1 MMSARARIWLALTT
15 SLVLH
20 LALLAWRMPAPA
32 PTPPMR
38 LEARLMVP
46 ENPPMPEE
54 NPAPAPDILEKNT
67 IAPDTPA
74 PPRTAP
80 SPAVPDARP
89 GRLKAAEEQQAVR
102 KLSEHVLYP
111 QSAVEAGHEGTV
123 HLLLKLDTTGRILH
137 ASVAAGSGHPE
148 LDHAA
153 LQAALRAGRLN
164 GGGRSE
170 LILPI
175 TFRLQ

>member
-1 MMSARARIWLALTT
+1 MMSARARIWLALSV
-15 SLVLH
+15 SLLLH

-46 ENPPMPEE
+46 ESPPMPEE
-54 NPAPAPDILEKNT
+54 KPAPEILEKNT
-67 IAPDTPA
+67 IAPEAPA
-74 PPRTAP
+74 PVKTAP
-80 SPAVPDARP
+80 SPPAPAEKP

-123 HLLLKLDTTGRILH
+123 HLLLKLDPNGRILH